1 MTPPA
6 RVGIVGCGVISHEYA
21 RNAAAFDG
29 FEIVACADLDVT
41 RQEALATAHGLR
53 TFDPPALLADPAI
66 DVVLNL
72 TPPVAHSDL
81 TRAALEAGK
90 HVYSEKPL
98 AMVAPD
104 AAGLLALSDARG
116 LQIGCAPDTF
126 LSGPY
131 QHARELIDAGAIGAP
146 LAVSATMLAGGQEAW
161 HPDPDIFFQDGA
173 GPLLDMGPYYV
184 TAIVALLGP
193 VARVTG
199 LATQL
204 VTERSIEIGPRAG
217 ERFTAET
224 PTHTAAV
231 MQLSSGVLATLV
243 ATFEAPGHYASS
255 FLVLGSEGTISLPD
269 PNMFDG
275 PVRLRQ
281 GRGNWVDE
289 AYRGRGAREGRGI
302 GLQDMAEAIAAGRRP
317 RASGALAHHV
327 VEVGRS
333 ILAAASTGESVTL
346 TSTVTRPDPL
356 PVPALAPTSAQTA

>member
-1 MTPPA
+1 MRSPA

-21 RNAAAFDG
+21 RNAAAFSG
-29 FEIVACADLDVT
+29 FEIVACADLDVA
-41 RQEALATAHGLR
+41 RQQALAAEYGLR
-53 TFDPPALLADPAI
+53 AVDPRELLSDPAI
-66 DVVLNL
+66 DIVLNL
-72 TPPVAHSDL
+72 TPPAAHSEL
-81 TRAALEAGK
+81 TRSALEAGK

-104 AAGLLALSDARG
+104 ALALLELADARE
-116 LQIGCAPDTF
+116 LQVGCAPDTF

-131 QHARELIDAGAIGAP
+131 QHARELVDRGAIGVP

-193 VARVTG
+193 VSRVAG

-204 VTERSIEIGPRAG
+204 VGDRSVEIGPRAG

-231 MQLSSGVLATLV
+231 MQLSSGVMATLV

-255 FLVLGSEGTISLPD
+255 FLVLGSEGTIWLPD

-275 PVRLRQ
+275 PIRLRQ
-281 GRGNWVDE
+281 GRGDWADE
-289 AYRGRGAREGRGI
+289 RYPSRGSREGRGI
-302 GLQDMAEAIAAGRRP
+302 GLHDLAEAIASDRAP
-317 RASGALAHHV
+317 RASGALALHV

-333 ILAAASTGESVTL
+333 ILAAAESGETVTL
-346 TSTVTRPDPL
+346 TSTVDRPDPL
-356 PVPALAPTSAQTA
+356 PVSALVPASGPPA